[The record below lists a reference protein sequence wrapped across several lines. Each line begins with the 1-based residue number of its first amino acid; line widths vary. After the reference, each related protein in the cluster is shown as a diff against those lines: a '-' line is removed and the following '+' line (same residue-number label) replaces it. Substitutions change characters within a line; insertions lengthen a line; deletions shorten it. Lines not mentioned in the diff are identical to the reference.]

1 MSNIPSED
9 PAEVHA
15 PAPKEETLPAVQ
27 FAPNPADI
35 NRKAGNPSLGDRGF
49 EFDLNSAIRFATGL
63 CESGMAPKNM
73 KPGAVVA
80 LLEAG
85 RELGIA
91 PMFALG
97 NLTLVNGRLGIMGD
111 AAKGIIRAAGVLKPG
126 TDFAEDYQGEHF
138 SEERS
143 CTVSA
148 WREGQPAPFRRTFS
162 IEDAQRAGLCRIWRY
177 ESGERKGESIYQSKT
192 RDGWDVSG
200 PWATYT
206 DRMLMYRALGFLCR
220 DYFSDLLS
228 GAVITEEIMD
238 YPQIARGNRAKEI
251 EARFSPKPCNH
262 NAGPIN
268 KQSPSMHA
276 DEPPY
281 IEEVCGG
288 CGKPWK
294 EIEQERSEA

>member
-1 MSNIPSED
+1 MTTIPPD
-9 PAEVHA
+9 DIAEVHA
-15 PAPKEETLPAVQ
+15 PVTKESTEVAIPAEVVSKKRD
-27 FAPNPADI
+27 NPL
-35 NRKAGNPSLGDRGF
+35 LGSRGF

-63 CESGMAPKNM
+63 ADSGMAPKGM
-73 KPGAVVA
+73 KAGAIVA

-138 SEERS
+138 TEERS

-148 WREGQPAPFRRTFS
+148 WREGQPHPFRRTFS
-162 IEDAQRAGLCRIWRY
+162 IEDAYRANLCRIWRF
-177 ESGERKGESIYQSKT
+177 ESGDRKGESVYQSKT
-192 RDGWDVSG
+192 RDGWDVTG

-206 DRMLMYRALGFLCR
+206 DRMLMYRALGFLVR

-238 YPQIARGNRAKEI
+238 YPQIARGNNKAEI
-251 EARFSPKPCNH
+251 IGRFTEPCTH
-262 NAGPIN
+262 DAGPVT
-268 KQSPSMHA
+268 KKTPSMHI

-288 CGKPWK
+288 CSKPWK
-294 EIEQERSEA
+294 MIEEEREGK